1 MNPPGVGRATESG
14 PAAVRELRFSF
25 DGSPVTARPG
35 HSLAAALTAAGYR
48 RLSEGAGGALRG
60 MFCGMG
66 LCQDCR
72 VTVDGIPDRRACMTM
87 AAEGMVVTTG
97 VAAPSLDPGSG
108 LPEAPPARIV
118 EPDVLVVGAGA
129 GGLAA
134 AIAARAAGARVTVL
148 DEMPSPGG
156 QYYKQAADGTWLDG
170 QQAEG
175 AALLAKARG
184 CGAEILAGAEVWG
197 AFEGL
202 LFLAEIDGAALI
214 ARPRA
219 AIIATGAYERPSIVP
234 GWTLPG
240 VMTTGAAQS
249 LWRRYRT
256 LPGRRV
262 AVCGSGPLN
271 LQVALELAA
280 GGAEVALVAEAAPTP
295 LARPFAALRM
305 AAAGPSLT
313 RKGLAMRHGLLRRRI
328 PLHRRTVLHR
338 IDVAGGGL
346 VATFRHRSGREHRVE
361 VDTVCMNAGFEPQNE
376 ILRLLG
382 ARMRYDPAFGHLRCV
397 RSETLATSVP
407 GLFAVGDCAGLGG
420 APAARAEGRIA
431 GRAAAAAAAGR
442 LGAGVRGPDRRELHR
457 HRRFQKELWRL
468 HDAAPGPLPL
478 AEDETVVCRC
488 EQVSLA
494 RLKRGFDEN
503 PGHAGALKRSTRLG
517 MGRCQG
523 RYCGPPAVR
532 LLAGLTGETPSDESH
547 FAPRVPIKPVRIAT
561 ILATWEALDGAD

>member
-1 MNPPGVGRATESG
+1 MSEH
-14 PAAVRELRFSF
+14 RFSF

-35 HSLAAALTAAGYR
+35 QSLAAALTAAGYR
-48 RLSEGAGGALRG
+48 RLGESAEGNARG
-60 MFCGMG
+60 LFCGMG
-66 LCQDCR
+66 VCQGCL
-72 VTVDGIPDRRACMTM
+72 VTVDGTPDRRACMTT
-87 AAEGMVVTTG
+87 AAEGMVVTPQ
-97 VAAPSLDPGSG
+97 VAAPSLDPPSR
-108 LPEAPPARIV
+108 LPETPPARIV

-148 DEMPSPGG
+148 DEMPALGG
-156 QYYKQAADGTWLDG
+156 QYYKQTAGGAPLDG

-175 AALLAKARG
+175 AALLAEVRSS
-184 CGAEILAGAEVWG
+184 GAEILAGAEVWG

-202 LFLAEIDGAALI
+202 LFLAEADGAPLV

-219 AIIATGAYERPSIVP
+219 AIVATGAFERPSIVP

-240 VMTTGAAQS
+240 VMTTGAAQT
-249 LWRRYRT
+249 LWRRNRT

-271 LQVALELAA
+271 LQAALELAA

-295 LARPFAALRM
+295 LARPFEALGM

-313 RKGLAMRHGLLRRRI
+313 WKGIAMRNGLRRRRI
-328 PLHRRTVLHR
+328 PLRYGTSLRR
-338 IDVAGGGL
+338 IDAADGAL
-346 VATFRHRSGREHRVE
+346 AATFRHRSGREQRVA
-361 VDTVCMNAGFEPQNE
+361 VDALCMNVGFEPQNE

-382 ARMRYDPAFGHLRCV
+382 ARMRYDPVFGHLRCE
-397 RSETLATSVP
+397 RSETLETTVP

-420 APAARAEGRIA
+420 APAARTEGRIA

-442 LGAGVRGPDRRELHR
+442 GDAPASGPDRRELRR
-457 HRRFQKELWRL
+457 HRRFQGRLWRL
-468 HDAAPGPLPL
+468 HDVAPRPALPI
-478 AEDETVVCRC
+478 AEDETIVCRC
-488 EQVSLA
+488 EGVSIA
-494 RLKRGFDEN
+494 RLKRGLDEN
-503 PGHAGALKRSTRLG
+503 PGHAGDLKRSTRLG

-532 LLAGLTGETPSDESH
+532 LLAGLTGEPLADESH
-547 FAPRVPIKPVRIAT
+547 FAPRAPIRPVRIAT
-561 ILATWEALDGAD
+561 IVATWEALRGDD

>member
-1 MNPPGVGRATESG
+1 MS
-14 PAAVRELRFSF
+14 ELRFSF

-35 HSLAAALTAAGYR
+35 QSLAAALTAAGYR
-48 RLSEGAGGALRG
+48 CLGETAEGAARG

-66 LCQDCR
+66 ACQGCL
-72 VTVDGIPDRRACMTM
+72 VTIDGTPDHRACMTM

-97 VAAPSLDPGSG
+97 VAPPPLEPLPR
-108 LPEAPPARIV
+108 LPETPPARIV

-134 AIAARAAGARVTVL
+134 AIAARAAGARVMVL
-148 DEMPSPGG
+148 DEMSSPGG
-156 QYYKQAADGTWLDG
+156 QYYKQAAGGAPLDG

-175 AALLAKARG
+175 AALLAEARES
-184 CGAEILAGAEVWG
+184 GAEILAGAEVWG
-197 AFEGL
+197 AFEGP
-202 LFLAEIDGAALI
+202 LFLAEVDGAPLI
-214 ARPRA
+214 ARPRT
-219 AIIATGAYERPSIVP
+219 AIVATGAYERPSIVP

-313 RKGLAMRHGLLRRRI
+313 FKGIAMRQGLRRRRI
-328 PLHRRTVLHR
+328 PLRHRTVLRR
-338 IDVAGGGL
+338 IDAADGGGL
-346 VATFRHRSGREHRVE
+346 AATFRHRSGREHRVV
-361 VDTVCMNAGFEPQNE
+361 VDAVCMNAGFEPQNE

-382 ARMRYDPAFGHLRCV
+382 ARMRYDAAFGHLRCE
-397 RSETLATSVP
+397 RSESLETTVP

-420 APAARAEGRIA
+420 APAARTEGRIA

-442 LGAGVRGPDRRELHR
+442 GDARVSGPDRRELRR
-457 HRRFQKELWRL
+457 HRRFQKRLWRL
-468 HDAAPGPLPL
+468 HDVAPRPLPL
-478 AEDETVVCRC
+478 AEDETIVCRC
-488 EQVSLA
+488 EAVSLA
-494 RLKRGFDEN
+494 RLKRGLDEN
-503 PGHAGALKRSTRLG
+503 PGHVGALKRSTRLG
-517 MGRCQG
+517 MGSCQG
-523 RYCGPPAVR
+523 RYCGPAAVR
-532 LLAGLTGETPSDESH
+532 LLADLTGETPSDESH

-561 ILATWEALDGAD
+561 ILATSEALDGAD

>member
-1 MNPPGVGRATESG
+1 MPVS
-14 PAAVRELRFSF
+14 ELRFSF

-35 HSLAAALTAAGYR
+35 HSLAAALTAAGFR
-48 RLSEGAGGALRG
+48 RLGESAEGTARG
-60 MFCGMG
+60 LYCGMG
-66 LCQDCR
+66 VCQSCL
-72 VTVDGIPDRRACMTM
+72 VTVDGIPDRRACMTT
-87 AAEGMVVTTG
+87 AAEGMVVTSR
-97 VAAPSLDPGSG
+97 VAVPSLELPSR
-108 LPEAPPARIV
+108 LPETPPARIV

-134 AIAARAAGARVTVL
+134 AIAARAAGAAQVMVI
-148 DEMPSPGG
+148 DEMPTPGG
-156 QYYKQAADGTWLDG
+156 QYYKQAAGGGAPLDG

-175 AALLAKARG
+175 AALLAEVRSS
-184 CGAEILAGAEVWG
+184 GAEILAGAEVWA
-197 AFEGL
+197 AFEGP
-202 LFLAEIDGAALI
+202 LFLAEVDGAPLV

-219 AIIATGAYERPSIVP
+219 AIVATGAFERPAIVP

-271 LQVALELAA
+271 LQVAVELAA

-295 LARPFAALRM
+295 LARPFEVLGI

-313 RKGLAMRHGLLRRRI
+313 WKGIAMRHGLHRRRI
-328 PLHRRTVLHR
+328 PLRYGTSLRR
-338 IDVAGGGL
+338 IDARDGALG
-346 VATFRHRSGREHRVE
+346 ATFRHRSGREQRVV
-361 VDTVCMNAGFEPQNE
+361 VDALCMNVGFEPQNE

-382 ARMRYDPAFGHLRCV
+382 AKMQYDPAFGHLRCE
-397 RSETLATSVP
+397 RSETLETTVP

-420 APAARAEGRIA
+420 APAARTEGRIA
-431 GRAAAAAAAGR
+431 GRAAAAFAAGR
-442 LGAGVRGPDRRELHR
+442 GDAEIGAPDRRQLRR
-457 HRRFQKELWRL
+457 HRRFQGRLWRL
-468 HDAAPGPLPL
+468 HDVASRPLPPL
-478 AEDETVVCRC
+478 GQDETIVCRC
-488 EQVSLA
+488 EEVSLA
-494 RLKRGFDEN
+494 RLKSGLDES
-503 PGHAGALKRSTRLG
+503 PGHAGDLKRSTRLG

-532 LLAGLTGETPSDESH
+532 LLAGMTGEPLADESH
-547 FAPRVPIKPVRIAT
+547 FAPRVPIKPIRVAT

>member
-1 MNPPGVGRATESG
+1 MS
-14 PAAVRELRFSF
+14 ELRFSF

-35 HSLAAALTAAGYR
+35 QSLAAALTAAGYR
-48 RLSEGAGGALRG
+48 RLGESAEGTAHA

-66 LCQDCR
+66 ICQSCL
-72 VTVDGIPDRRACMTM
+72 VTVDGTPDRRACMT
-87 AAEGMVVTTG
+87 AATGGMVVTSR
-97 VAAPSLDPGSG
+97 VAAPLLDAPSR
-108 LPEAPPARIV
+108 LPETPPARIV
-118 EPDVLVVGAGA
+118 EPDVLVVGGGA

-134 AIAARAAGARVTVL
+134 AIAARRAGAQVSVL
-148 DEMPSPGG
+148 DEMPTLGG
-156 QYYKQAADGTWLDG
+156 QYYKQAVVGASLDG

-175 AALLAKARG
+175 AALLAELRSSR
-184 CGAEILAGAEVWG
+184 AEILAGAEVWG

-202 LFLAEIDGAALI
+202 LFLAEADGAPLI
-214 ARPRA
+214 ARPRT
-219 AIIATGAYERPSIVP
+219 AIVATGACERPSIVP

-249 LWRRYRT
+249 MWRRYRT

-295 LARPFAALRM
+295 LARPFEALRM

-313 RKGLAMRHGLLRRRI
+313 WKGIAMLHGLRRRRI
-328 PLHRRTVLHR
+328 PLRYGTRLRR
-338 IDVAGGGL
+338 IDAADGAL
-346 VATFRHRSGREHRVE
+346 AATFRHRSGREQRVV
-361 VDTVCMNAGFEPQNE
+361 VDTVCMNVGFEPQNE

-382 ARMRYDPAFGHLRCV
+382 ARMRYDPAFGHLRCE
-397 RSETLATSVP
+397 RSETLETTVP

-442 LGAGVRGPDRRELHR
+442 GDTGVGGPDRRELRR
-457 HRRFQKELWRL
+457 HRRFQRRLFSL
-468 HDAAPGPLPL
+468 HDVTPRPLPL
-478 AEDETVVCRC
+478 SHDETVVCRC
-488 EQVSLA
+488 EEVTLA
-494 RLKRGFDEN
+494 RLKRGLDEN
-503 PGHAGALKRSTRLG
+503 PGHAGDLKRSTRLG

-532 LLAGLTGETPSDESH
+532 LLAGMTGAPLTDESH
-547 FAPRVPIKPVRIAT
+547 FAPRVPIKPVRVAT